1 MAIIQKINV
10 NGGTYNLAAT
20 AYAVCDTAAG
30 TQAKNIATGLSGLV
44 LDAGV
49 TIHVKFING
58 NTAQNPTLSISGALT
73 TTATDASTTAIA
85 IMSHGTTRVGTT
97 IGANSWR
104 AGEVVS
110 LTYDGTNWIADY
122 NEDTTYTFSGGTN
135 KFTYTPAGGTAQEV
149 AITPSIANNITGT
162 GTRTENYLV
171 KFSGQNTITNL
182 IELKE
187 SVSTQT
193 QNTMFLREDGTWATP
208 SYPAT
213 SHYTAN
219 LVVGNAATDQ
229 SNEAVTASATGVYLN
244 LIENSVVNNSHQL
257 AGAGGITIGSDANG
271 KITFTGKAGTVTS
284 VGVTANGGL
293 TTSIT
298 NNGAIETSG
307 TIGIAQGGVTNAML
321 ENDWIAIGT
330 VTKHL
335 GETFA
340 LSDLGIARAMEFIG
354 TTSTDLAS
362 NPTASTLT
370 AKSTGSLTKTTG
382 FDLGDVVL
390 YGDAE
395 YLWDGSAWELLGDE
409 TAYALKSTAVTNVA
423 WDDTNNTLTKTIN
436 GSTTDIV
443 TISKLKTALNF
454 TKSDLNLDNVTNYA
468 QVTSLQWD
476 TTNKKI
482 TYKVSEG
489 SATDVVAFA
498 AGSSGRVTLTAA
510 ANKLTIEAADTRV
523 KQSPLAYNGTNASKE
538 YAILF
543 KTTGDAYTEETGTVK
558 FTSTDNKRVTINP
571 STGTLT
577 AAQFAGALRASDV
590 KTALGITSN
599 STSLTFLHES
609 GAWKTLSLDVSDS
622 ATTNISVSVASVD
635 TTTATLM
642 IHSNLKL
649 VYS

>member
-1 MAIIQKINV
+1 MALIQKINV
-10 NGGTYNLAAT
+10 NGSVYNIAAT
-20 AYAVCDTAAG
+20 AYTTCTTAAG
-30 TQAKNIATGLSGLV
+30 TTAKVISLSGLV
-44 LDAGV
+44 IQEGV
-49 TIHVKFING
+49 TIHVKFAEG
-58 NTAQNPTLSISGALT
+58 NTASNPTLTVDGALSST
-73 TTATDASTTAIA
+73 GTDASTTAIA

-97 IGANSWR
+97 IGASSWR

-135 KFTYTPAGGTAQEV
+135 KFTYTPAGGTAQDV
-149 AITPSIANNITGT
+149 TITPSIANNITGT
-162 GTRTENYLV
+162 GTRTQNYLV

-182 IELKE
+182 VQISNSIE
-187 SVSTQT
+187 TQT
-193 QNTMFLREDGTWATP
+193 STTKFLREDGTWQVP
-208 SYPAT
+208 SYPAA

-219 LVVGNAATDQ
+219 LVVGDAATDQ

-244 LIENSVVNNSHQL
+244 LVENSAVNNSHQL

-293 TTSIT
+293 ETSIT
-298 NNGAIETSG
+298 NSGAITTSG
-307 TIGIAQGGVTNAML
+307 TIGIAAGGVTNAML
-321 ENDWIAIGT
+321 ANDWIKIGD

-340 LSDLGIARAMEFIG
+340 LSDLGIARAMNFIG
-354 TTSTDLAS
+354 ITKTQLTDGATTSTLE
-362 NPTASTLT
+362 
-370 AKSTGSLTKTTG
+370 AKTSGSLSKTTN
-382 FDLGDVVL
+382 FVLGDVVL

-395 YLWDGSAWELLGDE
+395 FIWTGSAWELLGDE
-409 TAYALKSTAVTNVA
+409 TAYAPKSTAVTNVA
-423 WDDTNNTLTKTIN
+423 WDGTNNKLTKTIN

-443 TISKLKTALNF
+443 TISTLKTALNF
-454 TKSDLNLDNVTNYA
+454 TKSDLSLDNVTNHA

-489 SATDVVAFA
+489 SATNVVAFA

-523 KQSPLAYNGTNASKE
+523 KQSPLAYNGTNAGKE
-538 YAILF
+538 YAVLF
-543 KTTGDAYTEETGTVK
+543 KTTGDAYTEETGAVK
-558 FTSTDNKRVTINP
+558 FASTENKRVTINP

-577 AAQFAGALRASDV
+577 AAQFVGALQATDV
-590 KTALGITSN
+590 KTALGINSN
-599 STSLTFLHES
+599 STALTFLHES
-609 GAWKTLSLDVSDS
+609 GTWKTLALDVSDT
-622 ATTNISVSVASVD
+622 ATANVSVSVASVD
-635 TTTATLM
+635 TQTATLM
-642 IHSNLKL
+642 IHSNLKI
-649 VYS
+649 VNS